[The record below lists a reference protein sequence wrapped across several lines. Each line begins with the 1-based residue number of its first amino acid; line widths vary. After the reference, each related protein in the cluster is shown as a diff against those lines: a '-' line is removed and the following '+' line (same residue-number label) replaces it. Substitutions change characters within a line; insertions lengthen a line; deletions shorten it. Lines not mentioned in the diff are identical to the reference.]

1 MQDNLFA
8 KKLSTTI
15 IILLTAIGIVILFV
29 VNDTTSPVLSEQDIH
44 NDSVMAFDTPYI
56 KEYSLPNGTGP
67 NAILV
72 DKNEMVWTVGST
84 LHILFK
90 FDPTKKLVYSYP
102 IIEKLGDKEASRPLM
117 SWTMLQDNDGFI
129 WFSRLGENKIW
140 RFDPVSEKFSAFH
153 SSAGAFQMKLDNDT
167 GNIWFVTLAGNTIGV
182 IQKDAKTDQY
192 KITEFNVKNGN
203 SPTSL
208 FVKNNHG
215 WITQFQINNTSKS
228 AGEIV
233 EFYADPDKN
242 IFNISG
248 KIPGHVYLPTDVI
261 GDGNDSIWF
270 TEHGT
275 STIAKYQV
283 NSSDFKRFATSSN
296 QYQAKTLPFWIRTSL
311 DGNGLWFN
319 EHEGKRIS
327 YLDKR
332 NMTLTEFEIPSR
344 PLGGEA
350 VYPFNIALDPTNNNR
365 LWFSEW
371 NTDKIG
377 MVDRSVT
384 VPFDINTDA
393 RKIVERENN
402 LENKSMLYVT
412 VTKKFSS
419 WSGNSSNIVYL
430 NATTAPDPLT
440 GYTNMTM
447 EFSPSVLDLTKI
459 DKTASDILYVKK
471 NPDESFNSTLIISAS
486 DGIVTKSIFL
496 DLDVNYTKNNS
507 QK

>member
-1 MQDNLFA
+1 MQVKLFP
-8 KKLSTTI
+8 KKLLTI
-15 IILLTAIGIVILFV
+15 TAILLTVIGMTALFV
-29 VNDTTSPVLSEQDIH
+29 VNDIKSSVLSERDIH
-44 NDSVMAFDTPYI
+44 NESVMAFDTPYI

-72 DKNEMVWTVGST
+72 DNSGMVWTVGST
-84 LHILFK
+84 LHMLFK
-90 FDPTKKLVYSYP
+90 FDPKKELVYSYP
-102 IIEKLGDKEASRPLM
+102 IQARSMDREPDRPLM
-117 SWTMLQDNDGFI
+117 SWTMLQDKDGFI

-140 RFDPVSEKFSAFH
+140 RFDPISEKFIAFH

-167 GNIWFVTLAGNTIGV
+167 GKIWFVTLAGNTVGV
-182 IQKDAKTDQY
+182 IQKDAKSDQY
-192 KITEFNVKNGN
+192 KITEFDVKNDN

-215 WITQFQINNTSKS
+215 WITQFKINDTRKS
-228 AGEIV
+228 AGEIM
-233 EFYADPDKN
+233 EFYADSDKN
-242 IFNISG
+242 IFNVLG
-248 KIPGHVYLPTDVI
+248 KIPEHVYLPTDIVD
-261 GDGNDSIWF
+261 DGNDSIWF

-275 STIAKYQV
+275 STIGKYQI

-319 EHEGKRIS
+319 EHEGRRIS
-327 YLDKR
+327 YLDKK
-332 NMTLTEFEIPSR
+332 NMTLIEFEIPSR

-377 MVDRSVT
+377 MVDRSVNI
-384 VPFDINTDA
+384 PFDISTST
-393 RKIVERENN
+393 RKIVEHENS
-402 LENKSMLYVT
+402 LENKSMLDV
-412 VTKKFSS
+412 VTKKSSS
-419 WSGNSSNIVYL
+419 WSANGFNMVYL

-447 EFSPSVLDLTKI
+447 EFSPSILDLTKM
-459 DKTASDILYVKK
+459 DKTASAILYVNK
-471 NPDESFNSTLIISAS
+471 NPDEAFNSTLIISAS
-486 DGIVTKSIFL
+486 NGIVTKSIFV
-496 DLDVNYTKNNS
+496 DLDVNHVKNNS
-507 QK
+507 HK